1 MRSVKVAKLKKS
13 LSTYLNLVKLGEEI
27 VIYEG
32 KTPIAKL
39 ICHCTQKERLKMNLR
54 SWQQENCD
62 YPRRLFRLKSF

>member
-32 KTPIAKL
+32 KTSFMRA
-39 ICHCTQKERLKMNLR
+39 RLPLP
-54 SWQQENCD
+54 S
-62 YPRRLFRLKSF
+62 